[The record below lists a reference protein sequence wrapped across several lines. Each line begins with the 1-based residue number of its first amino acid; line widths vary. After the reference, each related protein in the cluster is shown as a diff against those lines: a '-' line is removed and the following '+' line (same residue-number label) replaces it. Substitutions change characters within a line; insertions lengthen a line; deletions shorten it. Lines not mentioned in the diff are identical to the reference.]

1 MAKRTGLAHA
11 PTLLSLLLLM
21 CFAIHGIHCRIMDD
35 KVNKKINLPHGL
47 CVHKHGIDCSGSS
60 HCDCCLANNLCYVSL
75 DQCMGACKNT
85 YPSSGASATSA
96 HPPLPSHT
104 S

>member
-21 CFAIHGIHCRIMDD
+21 CFAIHVHCRIMDD
-35 KVNKKINLPHGL
+35 KINKKINLPHGL
-47 CVHKHGIDCSGSS
+47 CVHKSRIDCSGASY
-60 HCDCCLANNLCYVSL
+60 CDCCLANNLCYVSVE
-75 DQCMGACKNT
+75 QCMDACKSI
-85 YPSSGASATSA
+85 YSSLGASATSA
-96 HPPLPSHT
+96 HPPLPPYT

>member
-11 PTLLSLLLLM
+11 PTLLSLLLLV
-21 CFAIHGIHCRIMDD
+21 CFPIHVHCRIMDG

-47 CVHKHGIDCSGSS
+47 CVHKSGIDCAGAS
-60 HCDCCLANNLCYVSL
+60 HCECCLTNNLCYVSM
-75 DQCMGACKNT
+75 DQCMDWCKDT
-85 YPSSGASATSA
+85 YSSSGASAASA